1 MSKWGTAD
9 LPFCTEQQ
17 TPVRK
22 VSTEGTAELRDS
34 STDGDVLVHS
44 WKVRLFHGKR
54 AGRIPSP
61 HG

>member
-1 MSKWGTAD
+1 MSKCGE
-9 LPFCTEQQ
+9 LPMPSCTEQQ

-44 WKVRLFHGKR
+44 WKVRLFGKR
-54 AGRIPSP
+54 ARRIPSP